1 MVNMKKQICL
11 KSNLYIC
18 KNVRMKYLFIVSL
31 SVLGLV
37 ACSQS
42 VESKDGEVVSKIAA
56 DGNSEAE
63 LKQSL
68 KEIEEEERE
77 LAASTTTMSFDKTT
91 IDFGK
96 IKEDSENNAS
106 FVVTNTGK
114 NPLIIEKVDVSCG
127 CTTAKKP
134 EKPIAP
140 GKSDKIEIVFHP
152 KVGQLDDQHKTV
164 TISANTDPEVEV
176 LNIKAFVL
184 KK

>member
-1 MVNMKKQICL
+1 
-11 KSNLYIC
+11 
-18 KNVRMKYLFIVSL
+18 MKYLCIVSL

-37 ACSQS
+37 ACSDS
-42 VESKDGEVVSKIAA
+42 NESKEGEVVSKIAA
-56 DGNSEAE
+56 NGSSDAE
-63 LKQSL
+63 LQESL
-68 KEIEEEERE
+68 KEIEEEEKE

-96 IKEDSENNAS
+96 IKEDSENKAS

-152 KVGQLDDQHKTV
+152 KVGQLDDQNKTV
-164 TISANTDPEVEV
+164 TISANTDPEVQV
-176 LNIKAFVL
+176 LNIKAFVS